1 MTPFLKRGPVS
12 SDLVGDNA
20 PSVRSGDDPALYGTA
35 ELTPTGPVEARGFQT
50 FKLTY
55 TVGKLGIDDTG
66 GIQVA
71 FRFIGDAGKAQIT
84 HPAAPNYVTASSNGE
99 GKIRLSVRED
109 GFRPWKLL
117 VTAFQS
123 GGYLKEG
130 EKIEIMFGDT
140 SHGSAGMVM
149 QTFVEAGYEF
159 RVATDV
165 QATGNFLP
173 LPVQLSVPVVPGPV
187 DRWRG
192 VLPTLRR
199 PGEPFQLGIKAED
212 IWGNPTNQA
221 IGEMRLETSLPVNG
235 LPERF
240 AYAPDDRAMAF
251 EGLTVEGEGELRV
264 KVFVDDLKV
273 CEAGPLMIRK
283 GENAG
288 FWGDLHGQSG
298 ETVGIGSIESYFD
311 FARNKSFLD
320 VTSHQGNDFQINE
333 AFWAKLNTLTAELD
347 EPGRFVV
354 FPGYE
359 WSGNTAVG
367 GDHNVFF
374 RNEGEQIHRC
384 SHALLEDRSDLDTD
398 CHTLTDLYKRLG
410 SMDCVMYAHVGGR
423 YANIFYDHDAMLETA
438 VEMHSAWGTF
448 EWILTDG
455 FELGRRVGVVC
466 NSDGHKGRPGS
477 SYPGSST
484 FGAYGGLTCFLTD
497 RLDRDAIFEAM
508 RRRHHYGTT
517 GCRMFIDLGVGLAG
531 GGTLY
536 ERNPDAAPDAATH
549 EVTSA
554 MMGDIV
560 RTSAD
565 EAVLKFEV
573 AAHAG
578 LERIEIRNGRD
589 VLETIRP
596 YAESELGKRVR
607 VLWSGAEYRGRGRN
621 TTWRGRARVTGARIE
636 RFETINLWNPER
648 LFEQRG
654 SDTIVFDT
662 VTTGNFMG
670 FDAWLSS
677 GDSGHLQITTNHG
690 DLDLDLEKIGLED
703 TVLEAGGLA
712 RRLRVLRLP
721 ADRLGR
727 TIKIERKIS
736 LKGSGDNPIW
746 IAVTTEDGYQAWTS
760 PVYLFR

>member
-1 MTPFLKRGPVS
+1 MTPFLQRGPVARE
-12 SDLVGDNA
+12 LVGDNK

-35 ELTPTGPVEARGFQT
+35 ELTPMGPVETRGFQT

-66 GIQVA
+66 GLQVA
-71 FRFIGDAGKAQIT
+71 FRFIGDAGKAQT
-84 HPAAPNYVTASSNGE
+84 TNPAAPNYVTASSNGE
-99 GKIRLSVRED
+99 GRIRVAVRED

-130 EKIEIMFGDT
+130 EKIEMIFGDT
-140 SHGSAGMVM
+140 SQGSPGMVM

-159 RVATDV
+159 RVSTDV

-173 LPVQLSVPVVPGPV
+173 LPVQLSVPIVPGPA

-192 VLPTLRR
+192 VLPSLRR
-199 PGEPFQLGIKAED
+199 PGETFQLGLKAED
-212 IWGNPTNQA
+212 VWGNPTEQA
-221 IGEMRLETSLPVNG
+221 GGVVRLEPTMPVNG
-235 LPERF
+235 LKEKF
-240 AYAPDDRAMAF
+240 DFAPDDRAMTF
-251 EGLTVEGEGELRV
+251 EGLSVDGEGELRIR
-264 KVFVDDLKV
+264 VFVDEREV
-273 CEAGPLMIRK
+273 CEAGPMMVRK
-283 GENAG
+283 GAHAG
-288 FWGDLHGQSG
+288 YWGDLHGQSG

-320 VTSHQGNDFQINE
+320 VTSHQGNDFQINK
-333 AFWAKLNTLTAELD
+333 AFWAKLNELTAALD

-398 CHTLTDLYKRLG
+398 CHTLTDLYAALRDK
-410 SMDCVMYAHVGGR
+410 DAVMYAHVGGR

-438 VEMHSAWGTF
+438 VEMHSAWGSF

-455 FELGRRVGVVC
+455 FDLGRRVGVVC
-466 NSDGHKGRPGS
+466 NSDGHKGRPGA

-484 FGAYGGLTCFLTD
+484 FGSYGGLTCFLTD
-497 RLDRDAIFEAM
+497 RLDRDAIFDAM

-517 GCRMFIDLGVGLAG
+517 GCRMFIDLGVDLAG

-536 ERNPDAAPDAATH
+536 ERNPQAAPDTPTQQ
-549 EVTSA
+549 VTRA

-560 RTSAD
+560 QTGD
-565 EAVLKFEV
+565 GEAQLSFEV

-578 LERIEIRNGRD
+578 IERIEIRNGKE
-589 VLETIRP
+589 VLETVRP
-596 YAESELGKRVR
+596 YEAADLGRRVR

-621 TTWRGRARVTGARIE
+621 TIWRGRARVSGAQIE

-662 VTTGNFMG
+662 ITTGNFMG
-670 FDAWLSS
+670 FDIWLSQAQS
-677 GDSGHLQITTNHG
+677 GRLQITTNHG
-690 DLDLDLEKIGLED
+690 DLDLDLADIGLSD
-703 TVLEAGGLA
+703 TVLDAGGLD
-712 RRLRVLRLP
+712 RKLKVLRLP
-721 ADRLGR
+721 EDRLGR
-727 TIKIERKIS
+727 SVKIERKIA
-736 LKGSGDNPIW
+736 LKGEGDNPLW

-760 PVYLFR
+760 PVYLFG